1 MNEITEKQ
9 KIEALERIVLA
20 VFGRQSKTITYKANF
35 EDMVEV
41 ILECDVDDAIKVLGN
56 LKTASIESDFFTSER
71 QLEKPAEWEH
81 PWEGYTEITLYLETE
96 YWEKAERLEKENQA
110 LRQELELA
118 KQTQTIT
125 GTTTMGN
132 VWMESGG
139 QEKQ

>member
-1 MNEITEKQ
+1 LNEITEKQ
-9 KIEALERIVLA
+9 KIETLERIVLA
-20 VFGRQSKTITYKANF
+20 VFGRQSKEITYRSNC
-35 EDMVEV
+35 EDMMEV
-41 ILECDVDDAIKVLGN
+41 HLECDVDDALKVLDN

-71 QLEKPAEWEH
+71 QLENPQNWEH

-96 YWEKAERLEKENQA
+96 YWKKAEQLTKEIQV

-132 VWMESGG
+132 VWTANGD
-139 QEKQ
+139 QQKQ